1 MTRQE
6 LLSAI
11 EKVKKIA
18 TASRLERMLANP
30 VKYFRAIFFREII
43 YRRTRKSWEVQATTF
58 FGFPMRILL
67 PSATDIYL
75 TGGKSHSSEIRLARY
90 LIRNLRPNDSFL
102 DVGAHYGYF
111 SLLAAQLVGG
121 KGRVTALEASPST
134 FRVLNKNTSRTEN
147 ITAINKAVSDQKTEL
162 SFFEFPNL
170 YSEYNTIDVSQ
181 FKDKPWLE
189 RYQPSE
195 IRIQADTLDNLLAE
209 QKAVPSIIKI
219 DVEGA
224 EFQVVSGAKNF
235 LENHSPAVIMEYLP
249 EQRGNTAHVKAE
261 AFLNSLHYTPHIID
275 DEGVLQPVSN
285 VSIYLHE
292 CGMESDNIAFVKTS

>member
-1 MTRQE
+1 MTRQD
-6 LLSAI
+6 LLSGI

-18 TASRLERMLANP
+18 SASRLERMLANP

-43 YRRTRKSWEVQATTF
+43 YRRTRKSWEVPATTF

-90 LIRNLRPNDSFL
+90 LIRNLHPNDSFL

-121 KGRVTALEASPST
+121 KGRVTAFEASPAT
-134 FRVLNKNTSRTEN
+134 FRVLEKNTAGTPN
-147 ITAINKAVSDQKTEL
+147 ITAINKAVSDQTTEL

-189 RYQPSE
+189 KYQPSE
-195 IRIQADTLDNLLAE
+195 IRIQADTLDNLLTGQE
-209 QKAVPSIIKI
+209 VIPSIIKI

-224 EFQVVSGAKNF
+224 EFQVVSGAKDF
-235 LENHSPAVIMEYLP
+235 LENHSPIVIMEYLP
-249 EQRGNTAHVKAE
+249 EQRGNAAHVKAE
-261 AFLNSLHYTPHIID
+261 AFLTGLRYAPHMID
-275 DEGVLQPVSN
+275 EEGILRPINNASA
-285 VSIYLHE
+285 YLRE
-292 CGMESDNIAFVKTS
+292 VGIESDNIAFVKRP